1 MLQKLRYHNYYKG
14 IHIECY
20 IDGYAYNEYQE
31 FYLLSVV
38 GYDSAVKAITA
49 AAVSGR
55 EIEILTEYTIRIQA
69 SRYENYR
76 ILNTKLPSGLLHQIV
91 AAESF
96 FTQEGMSKIIYMTE
110 GQNTPEVV
118 YQKIQQSYAVPAI
131 PQWAEW
137 LCKKAI
143 EKEWLQKLEGTVK
156 VLKLDVHEK
165 ALDELISEG
174 VKNKEISFTERRKED
189 VREDN
194 QRDGVP

>member
-1 MLQKLRYHNYYKG
+1 MLQKVTYHDYHKG

-20 IDGYAYNEYQE
+20 TDGYAYSQYDEI
-31 FYLLSVV
+31 YLLSVV
-38 GYDSAVKAITA
+38 GYDSAVKAITS

-55 EIEILTEYTIRIQA
+55 EIEIFTEYTIRIYA
-69 SRYENYR
+69 SRYEKYR

-91 AAESF
+91 AVESF
-96 FTQEGMSKIIYMTE
+96 FTQEGMSKIIYVTK

-131 PQWAEW
+131 PEWAEW
-137 LCKKAI
+137 LYKKII
-143 EKEWLQKLEGTVK
+143 ENGHIEEFEGNVK

-174 VKNKEISFTERRKED
+174 VRNKEITFTERR
-189 VREDN
+189 
-194 QRDGVP
+194 